1 MRNKQPDEDEF
12 KNKFPWTLDKEPEP
26 KPKPAKIEP
35 AIIKR
40 PESPKR
46 IKSERELADEKFTLE
61 HEKKQKILEER
72 QQEVKKYLEFLCKR
86 VDLLKMITT
95 INNPIVQ
102 DPIKVLK

>member
-1 MRNKQPDEDEF
+1 VKADKITEELMKIFIETYKADNKFDLSVRNKQPDEEEF

-46 IKSERELADEKFTLE
+46 IKSEREIADEKFTQE
-61 HEKKQKILEER
+61 H
-72 QQEVKKYLEFLCKR
+72 
-86 VDLLKMITT
+86 
-95 INNPIVQ
+95 
-102 DPIKVLK
+102 